1 MAEKT
6 WNENEINLFQFLVPR
21 QKKVVH
27 VLIVPFPAL
36 SRTQLKHQRLLQLMH
51 DTRASLYLVNLVF
64 I

>member
-21 QKKVVH
+21 QEKSRAC
-27 VLIVPFPAL
+27 VPFPAL